1 MSSGCVALLS
11 PSAQNLANNEIQS
24 SFDENEQ
31 PENEE
36 SAEVGANNDTYKVVQ
51 NVHVEIDE
59 DENDDQKENKY
70 GEGVVEKEKDGAES
84 SDDSEDNLKSGKK
97 PRALTE
103 KQIEAEKMKLHS
115 ESQRIM
121 RGLLYHI

>member
-1 MSSGCVALLS
+1 MSSGCIALLS

-36 SAEVGANNDTYKVVQ
+36 SAEVGANNDTYKVAQ
-51 NVHVEIDE
+51 NVHAEIDE

-70 GEGVVEKEKDGAES
+70 GQSVVEKEKDGAES
-84 SDDSEDNLKSGKK
+84 SDGSEDNLKSGKK

-121 RGLLYHI
+121 RGVLYHI